1 MTLSR
6 KEKHYATLDQKNF
19 AEDKKFWKTVKPLE
33 KKLGHWLD
41 ALHFQFCQ

>member
-6 KEKHYATLDQKNF
+6 KKKHYATLDQKYF

-33 KKLGHWLD
+33 KKLGY
-41 ALHFQFCQ
+41 